1 MKQIKVIQVGLGPLG
16 QKIVSYA
23 VRRDGIELIAAVDPA
38 PDKTGKDLSRL
49 CHLEKEIG
57 ITVSPDV
64 NSAIRENKPDVALLA
79 TVSSLKKIVPQIEE
93 VIKHGIN
100 VVSTC
105 EELTF
110 PWNREP
116 ELSKKLDEMAKK
128 HNVAILGTG
137 VNPGF
142 LMDFL
147 PIVFTG
153 ICQNVKSI
161 KVSRIQ
167 NASIRRVPFQ
177 KKIGAGLTLNEFEKK
192 KQSGTL
198 RHVGLTESMYMIAS
212 RMGWHLDKTED
223 ILTPVIAKSE
233 IITERIKI
241 PASMAAGVQQIGK
254 GYVNG
259 ENKIILE
266 FRASIG
272 EKNPRDTIEIKGEP
286 DITSTIAGGVNG
298 DIATCA
304 VIINAIKSIMN
315 VTPGLNTMADIPVV
329 SFSHSTDIV

>member
-1 MKQIKVIQVGLGPLG
+1 MKQVKIIQVGLGPLG

-23 VRRDGIELIAAVDPA
+23 VRRDGIEVIAAVDSA
-38 PDKTGKDLSRL
+38 PDKADKDLHKL
-49 CHLEKEIG
+49 CHLDKELG
-57 ITVSPDV
+57 ITVLPDV
-64 NSAIRENKPDVALLA
+64 NAAIEKNKPEVALLA
-79 TVSSLKKIVPQIEE
+79 TVSSLEKIVPQIEE
-93 VIKHGIN
+93 IVKHGIN

-110 PWNREP
+110 PWTKEP
-116 ELSKKLDEMAKK
+116 ELSKKLDEMAKRY
-128 HNVAILGTG
+128 NVAILGTG

-153 ICQNVKSI
+153 VCQEVKNI

-167 NASIRRVPFQ
+167 DASIRRVPFQ
-177 KKIGAGLTLNEFEKK
+177 KKIGAGLTLDEFEKK

-198 RHVGLTESMYMIAS
+198 RHVGLTESMHMIAS
-212 RMGWHLDKTED
+212 RMGWHLDETED
-223 ILTPVIAKSE
+223 TLTPVIAKFD
-233 IITERIKI
+233 IITEGIKI
-241 PASMAAGVQQIGK
+241 VTGMAAGVQQIGK

-272 EKNPRDTIEIKGEP
+272 EKNPGDTIEIKGEP
-286 DITSTIAGGVNG
+286 DITSTIAGGING

-304 VIINAIKSIMN
+304 IIINAVRSVMD
-315 VTPGLNTMADIPVV
+315 VVPGLKTMADVPVL
-329 SFSHSTDIV
+329 SFFEDCVG